1 LKPPGRKLPSPER
14 ISRVNVAI
22 ENTFN
27 LNQPKVSMKA
37 QLAEF
42 AYGRVILHVWCA
54 WRDHKY
60 RWHWQGVVRELAWH
74 ISP

>member
-1 LKPPGRKLPSPER
+1 
-14 ISRVNVAI
+14 VNIAI
-22 ENTFN
+22 KNSFN

-54 WRDHKY
+54 CRDHKY
-60 RWHWQGVVRELAWH
+60 SWHWQGVVRELACQT
-74 ISP
+74 SR